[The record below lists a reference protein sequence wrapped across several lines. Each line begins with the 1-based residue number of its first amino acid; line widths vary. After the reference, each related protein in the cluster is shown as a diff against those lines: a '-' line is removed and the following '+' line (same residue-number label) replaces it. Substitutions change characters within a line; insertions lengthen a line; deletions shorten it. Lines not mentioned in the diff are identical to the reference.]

1 MGCWGLR
8 WCPGTLFGYDVDDL
22 FAYSTIKRV
31 TIRDARLGVLFYTLT
46 FLVAIYIFIYQL
58 FGQGGYL
65 AFAVPTNSVRITLQQ
80 PTALDGKPC
89 NPNQASCLDNF
100 TSPAVL
106 PYCWA
111 PHRPVQNVSGISYNT
126 LNCSYMDGTDVTALH
141 GTSIL
146 MATAVHAYTQQL
158 NPECETSFGSSASPT
173 CQKLWQAEG
182 DAEWYVVD
190 PEQFTLLVDHTATAP
205 GIEVDPRQT
214 TGYLYVADGG
224 SRQDRFCKENGGI
237 ADMWSASK
245 ASGAPCYVAPNKV
258 GTADYF
264 HVGFLLESMGISLDE
279 VSPTSTAAHP
289 ELRRISGMVVR
300 IVVEYHNFR
309 HFRLGVQSAVHYV
322 YKLTALPG
330 STYKETR
337 TVNTGYPTQR
347 VKQDLHGV
355 LFNLQSG
362 GFLARFDFTEM
373 LVQLTTSLALLAV
386 ATTVVN
392 ILAQYVL
399 KYSPFYKRTMYTTSP
414 DFSDLRAA
422 DALSD
427 AELERELG
435 RMGQRTGGDRVNQV
449 MRLLAAGWSEALMR
463 AEEAGTDAAAHV
475 EIPETFG
482 SSAPST
488 SGIAAREP
496 FLQTA

>member
-1 MGCWGLR
+1 MGLR
-8 WCPGTLFGYDVDDL
+8 WCPGSILGYDVDDL

-46 FLVAIYIFIYQL
+46 FLIAVYILIYQL
-58 FGQGGYL
+58 IWQGGYL
-65 AFAVPTNSVRITLQQ
+65 AFAVPTNSVRVTLQQ

-100 TSPAVL
+100 TSPATL
-106 PYCWA
+106 PYCWT
-111 PHRPVQNVSGISYNT
+111 PDRTVQNISGGSYKT

-146 MATAVHAYTQQL
+146 MATAVHAYSQQL
-158 NPECETSFGSSASPT
+158 NPECETSFGSSAAAT
-173 CQKLWQAEG
+173 CQKLWKA
-182 DAEWYVVD
+182 DADSAWYVVD

-205 GIEVDPRQT
+205 GIEVDPRET

-224 SRQDRFCKENGGI
+224 SRQDRFCTDNDGI
-237 ADMWSASK
+237 SDMWSGAR
-245 ASGAPCYVAPNKV
+245 ASGAPCYVSPNKA

-264 HVGFLLESMGISLDE
+264 HVGFLLDSMGVALDE
-279 VSPTSTAAHP
+279 VSPTSTVAQP
-289 ELRRISGMVVR
+289 ELRRYSGMVVR
-300 IVVEYHNFR
+300 IVIEYHNFR
-309 HFRLGVQSAVHYV
+309 AFHLGVQSRVHYV

-337 TVNTGYPTQR
+337 NVNTNYPTER

-355 LFNLQSG
+355 LFNLQAG
-362 GFLARFDFTEM
+362 GYLARFDFTEM

-392 ILAQYVL
+392 LLAQYVL
-399 KYSPFYKRTMYTTSP
+399 KYSPFYKKAMYTTSP

-422 DALSD
+422 NALSD

-435 RMGQRTGGDRVNQV
+435 RMRQRTGGDRVAQV
-449 MRLLAAGWSEALMR
+449 MRLLASGWSEHLMQ
-463 AEEAGTDAAAHV
+463 AEEAGIETVIPIEA
-475 EIPETFG
+475 PETFG
-482 SSAPST
+482 SSAPSA
-488 SGIAAREP
+488 SGVTAREP

>member
-1 MGCWGLR
+1 MGWSL
-8 WCPGTLFGYDVDDL
+8 CPGTLCGYDVDDL

-31 TIRDARLGVLFYTLT
+31 TIRDARLGILFYTLQ
-46 FLVAIYIFIYQL
+46 FLIVVYILIYQL
-58 FGQGGYL
+58 IWQGGYL
-65 AFAVPTNSVRITLQQ
+65 AYAVPTNSVRVTLQQ
-80 PTALDGKPC
+80 PTAVDGKPC

-100 TSPAVL
+100 TSPEVL

-111 PHRPVQNVSGISYNT
+111 PHRIAQNVSGVSYKT
-126 LNCSYMDGTDVTALH
+126 LNCSYLEGTGVTALH

-146 MATAVHAYTQQL
+146 MTTAVHSYTQQL
-158 NPECETSFGSSASPT
+158 NPECETSFGSKASPT
-173 CQKLWQAEG
+173 CEKLWKAEN
-182 DAEWYVVD
+182 DVAWYVVD
-190 PEQFTLLVDHTATAP
+190 PDQFTLLIDHTVTAP
-205 GIEVDPRQT
+205 GIQVEPGT
-214 TGYLYVADGG
+214 SKGYLYVAEGG
-224 SRQDRFCKENGGI
+224 NKQDRFCRDNGGLVD
-237 ADMWSASK
+237 AWSDAT
-245 ASGAPCYVAPNKV
+245 ATAAPCYVLPSKA
-258 GTADYF
+258 GTTDYF
-264 HVGFLLESMGISLDE
+264 HIGFLLDSIGMSLDE
-279 VSPTSTAAHP
+279 ESPSSNAAQR
-289 ELRRISGMVVR
+289 ELRRYSGMVVR
-300 IVVEYHNFR
+300 IVIEYHNFR
-309 HFRLGVQSAVHYV
+309 PFHLGVQSEVHYV

-337 TVNTGYPTQR
+337 TINTHYPTQR
-347 VKQDLHGV
+347 VKEDLHGV
-355 LFNLQSG
+355 LFQMQPG
-362 GFLARFDFTEM
+362 GSLASFSFTDM
-373 LVQLTTSLALLAV
+373 LIQLTTSLALLAV

-392 ILAQYVL
+392 TLAQYFL
-399 KYSPFYKRTMYTTSP
+399 KYSPFYRKAMYTMSP

-422 DALSD
+422 NALSD